1 MSRVLVDSGVSWLGK
16 IPDSWSTCRVKN
28 KFLFHKIIAKEKS
41 VNYDRIALTLNG
53 VIKRDKDDSNGLQPD
68 NYNGYQVVYKD
79 DLIFKLID
87 LENVNTSRIGK
98 SEYEGITSPAYLV
111 LTDKCNTRYSLYYF
125 LNMWYQEIFNNI
137 GGDGV
142 RSAINKDDLLKVPF
156 INISID
162 EQNKI
167 ANYLDKQSAKIDE
180 IIRDNNKE
188 IELLNEYKL
197 SEIEKSI
204 FKGLNENEQYIE
216 CRKKWVG
223 KMNSKYE
230 LIPIK
235 YLKSKKKNA
244 FVDGPFG
251 SNLKSEHFIDNGD
264 VYVIESGFIS
274 TGKFI
279 FKDFKTIS
287 NEHFETIKRSECNEK
302 DIIIAKIG
310 ASYGMCAEL
319 PYLDKKSVVSGNSL
333 KITLDNN
340 KILNEI
346 FIKEMQIAKNKG
358 GFLELVN
365 ETAQPALSL
374 SGLNNFKLVV
384 PPMEEQVIIVKEINR
399 IETKIDEVI
408 KYRRNIINS
417 LEEYKRSLIY
427 ECVTGK
433 REV

>member
-53 VIKRDKDDSNGLQPD
+53 VIKRDKDDSSGLQPD
-68 NYNGYQVVYKD
+68 NYNGYQIVYKD

-98 SEYEGITSPAYLV
+98 SEYEGITSPAYIV

-156 INISID
+156 INAPID

-167 ANYLDKQSAKIDE
+167 ADYLDKQCKKINQ
-180 IIRDNNKE
+180 IINDNNHE
-188 IELLNEYKL
+188 IELLEEYKI
-197 SEIEKSI
+197 SIIENTVKNYNKDCSLRNI
-204 FKGLNENEQYIE
+204 DWITSCDKN
-216 CRKKWVG
+216 V
-223 KMNSKYE
+223 E
-230 LIPIK
+230 LIKLK
-235 YLKSKKKNA
+235 YNS
-244 FVDGPFG
+244 
-251 SNLKSEHFIDNGD
+251 I
-264 VYVIESGFIS
+264 IS
-274 TGKFI
+274 TGTTP
-279 FKDFKTIS
+279 KDFEKNETS
-287 NEHFETIKRSECNEK
+287 NKIDWFTPSDFKSIVLNNSVRKL
-302 DIIIAKIG
+302 DIDLVAENKMFPKNTTLIIGIG
-310 ASYGMCAEL
+310 GTL
-319 PYLDKKSVVSGNSL
+319 GKVGITQDKCYSNQQ
-333 KITLDNN
+333 ITALIGNN
-340 KILNEI
+340 KIIPKYLTYNLLSAQKYIKDTCPYTTLPILSNSYLKNI
-346 FIKEMQIAKNKG
+346 FICIRSK
-358 GFLELVN
+358 
-365 ETAQPALSL
+365 
-374 SGLNNFKLVV
+374 
-384 PPMEEQVIIVKEINR
+384 EEQEKIVEYLDNQIL
-399 IETKIDEVI
+399 KIDEVI
-408 KYRRNIINS
+408 DYRKKIIEK

>member
-28 KFLFHKIIAKEKS
+28 KFLFHKIIAKERS

-156 INISID
+156 IDISID

-167 ANYLDKQSAKIDE
+167 ANYLDNQCAKINE
-180 IIRDNNKE
+180 IINDNNHE
-188 IELLNEYKL
+188 IELLEEYKMKILDTACLKGVDKHEFINVSHYSIDKIPAGWKFQKTLGILNMPITDGPHSTPNLINDGIPFISADAIKDGKIDFSRKRGDISEEDYLEFSKKYIPKLHDIYMIKSGATTGKVGIVETTEKFTIWSPLAVYRVDEKKMNYKYLYYLLQTNFYQKQVQLSWSYGTQQNIGMRILEKLKVLVPPL
-197 SEIEKSI
+197 SEQEK
-204 FKGLNENEQYIE
+204 
-216 CRKKWVG
+216 
-223 KMNSKYE
+223 
-230 LIPIK
+230 
-235 YLKSKKKNA
+235 
-244 FVDGPFG
+244 
-251 SNLKSEHFIDNGD
+251 
-264 VYVIESGFIS
+264 
-274 TGKFI
+274 
-279 FKDFKTIS
+279 
-287 NEHFETIKRSECNEK
+287 
-302 DIIIAKIG
+302 
-310 ASYGMCAEL
+310 
-319 PYLDKKSVVSGNSL
+319 
-333 KITLDNN
+333 
-340 KILNEI
+340 
-346 FIKEMQIAKNKG
+346 
-358 GFLELVN
+358 
-365 ETAQPALSL
+365 
-374 SGLNNFKLVV
+374 
-384 PPMEEQVIIVKEINR
+384 IVKEIDNKFDKLNKSIDYR
-399 IETKIDEVI
+399 KQIIEK
-408 KYRRNIINS
+408 
-417 LEEYKRSLIY
+417 LEEYKKSLIY

>member
-53 VIKRDKDDSNGLQPD
+53 VIKRDKDDSSGLQPD
-68 NYNGYQVVYKD
+68 NYNGYQIVYKD

-98 SEYEGITSPAYLV
+98 SEYEGITSPAYIV

-156 INISID
+156 INAPID

-167 ANYLDKQSAKIDE
+167 ADYLDKQCKKINE
-180 IIRDNNKE
+180 IINDNNHE
-188 IELLNEYKL
+188 IELLEEYKI
-197 SEIEKSI
+197 SIIENTVKNYNKDCSLRNI
-204 FKGLNENEQYIE
+204 DWITSCDKN
-216 CRKKWVG
+216 V
-223 KMNSKYE
+223 E
-230 LIPIK
+230 LIKLK
-235 YLKSKKKNA
+235 YNS
-244 FVDGPFG
+244 
-251 SNLKSEHFIDNGD
+251 I
-264 VYVIESGFIS
+264 IS
-274 TGKFI
+274 TGTTP
-279 FKDFKTIS
+279 KDFEKNETS
-287 NEHFETIKRSECNEK
+287 NKIDWFTPSDFKSIVLNNSVRKL
-302 DIIIAKIG
+302 DIDLVAENKMFPKNTTLIIGIG
-310 ASYGMCAEL
+310 GTL
-319 PYLDKKSVVSGNSL
+319 GKVGITQDKCYSNQQ
-333 KITLDNN
+333 ITALIGNN
-340 KILNEI
+340 KIIPKYLTYNLLSAQKYIKDTCPYTTLPILSNSYLKNI
-346 FIKEMQIAKNKG
+346 FICIRSK
-358 GFLELVN
+358 
-365 ETAQPALSL
+365 
-374 SGLNNFKLVV
+374 
-384 PPMEEQVIIVKEINR
+384 EEQEKIVEYLDNQIL
-399 IETKIDEVI
+399 KIDEVI
-408 KYRRNIINS
+408 DYRKKIIEK

>member
-28 KFLFHKIIAKEKS
+28 KFLFHKIIAKERS

-111 LTDKCNTRYSLYYF
+111 LTDKCDTRYSLYYF

-156 INISID
+156 IDISID

-167 ANYLDKQSAKIDE
+167 ANYLDNQCAKINE
-180 IIRDNNKE
+180 IINDNNHE
-188 IELLNEYKL
+188 IELLEEYKMKIL
-197 SEIEKSI
+197 DTACLKGVDKHEFINVSHYSIDKIPAGWKFQKTLGILNMPITDGPHSTPNLINDGIPFISADAIKDGKIDFSRKRGDISEEDYLEFSKKYIPKLHDIYMIKSGATTGKVGIVETTKKFTIWSPLAVYRVNEK
-204 FKGLNENEQYIE
+204 
-216 CRKKWVG
+216 
-223 KMNSKYE
+223 KMNY
-230 LIPIK
+230 K
-235 YLKSKKKNA
+235 YLYYLLQTNFYQKQVQLSW
-244 FVDGPFG
+244 
-251 SNLKSEHFIDNGD
+251 
-264 VYVIESGFIS
+264 
-274 TGKFI
+274 
-279 FKDFKTIS
+279 
-287 NEHFETIKRSECNEK
+287 
-302 DIIIAKIG
+302 
-310 ASYGMCAEL
+310 SYGTQQNIGMRILE
-319 PYLDKKSVVSGNSL
+319 KL
-333 KITLDNN
+333 KVL
-340 KILNEI
+340 
-346 FIKEMQIAKNKG
+346 
-358 GFLELVN
+358 
-365 ETAQPALSL
+365 
-374 SGLNNFKLVV
+374 V
-384 PPMEEQVIIVKEINR
+384 PPLLEQEKIVKEIDDKFNKLNKSIDYR
-399 IETKIDEVI
+399 KQIIEK
-408 KYRRNIINS
+408 
-417 LEEYKRSLIY
+417 LEEYKKSLIY

>member
-28 KFLFHKIIAKEKS
+28 KFLFHKIIAKERS

-156 INISID
+156 IDISID

-167 ANYLDKQSAKIDE
+167 ANYLDNQCAKINE
-180 IIRDNNKE
+180 IINDNNHE
-188 IELLNEYKL
+188 IELLEEYKMKIL
-197 SEIEKSI
+197 DTACLKGVDKHEFINVSHYSIDKIPAGWKFQKTLGILNMPITDGPHSTPNLINDGIPFISADAIKDGKIDFSRKRGDISEEDYLEFSKKYIPKLHDIYMIKSGATTGKVGIVETTKKFTIWSPLAVYRVNEK
-204 FKGLNENEQYIE
+204 
-216 CRKKWVG
+216 
-223 KMNSKYE
+223 KMNY
-230 LIPIK
+230 K
-235 YLKSKKKNA
+235 YLYYLLQTNFYQKQVQLSW
-244 FVDGPFG
+244 
-251 SNLKSEHFIDNGD
+251 
-264 VYVIESGFIS
+264 
-274 TGKFI
+274 
-279 FKDFKTIS
+279 
-287 NEHFETIKRSECNEK
+287 
-302 DIIIAKIG
+302 
-310 ASYGMCAEL
+310 SYGTQQNIGMRILE
-319 PYLDKKSVVSGNSL
+319 KL
-333 KITLDNN
+333 KVL
-340 KILNEI
+340 
-346 FIKEMQIAKNKG
+346 
-358 GFLELVN
+358 
-365 ETAQPALSL
+365 
-374 SGLNNFKLVV
+374 V
-384 PPMEEQVIIVKEINR
+384 PPLLEQEKIVKEIDDKFNKLNKSIDYR
-399 IETKIDEVI
+399 KQIIEK
-408 KYRRNIINS
+408 
-417 LEEYKRSLIY
+417 LEEYKKSLIY

>member
-156 INISID
+156 IDISID

-167 ANYLDKQSAKIDE
+167 ANYLDNQCAKINE
-180 IIRDNNKE
+180 IINDNNHE
-188 IELLNEYKL
+188 IELLEEYKMKIL
-197 SEIEKSI
+197 DTACLKGVDKHEFINVSHYSIDKIPAGWKFQKTLGILNMPITDGPHSTPNLINDGIPFISADAIKDGKIDFSRKRGDISEEDYLEFSKKYIPKLHDIYMIKSGATTGKVGIVETTKKFTIWSPLAVYRVNEK
-204 FKGLNENEQYIE
+204 
-216 CRKKWVG
+216 
-223 KMNSKYE
+223 KMNY
-230 LIPIK
+230 K
-235 YLKSKKKNA
+235 YLYYLLQTNFYQKQVQLSW
-244 FVDGPFG
+244 
-251 SNLKSEHFIDNGD
+251 
-264 VYVIESGFIS
+264 
-274 TGKFI
+274 
-279 FKDFKTIS
+279 
-287 NEHFETIKRSECNEK
+287 
-302 DIIIAKIG
+302 
-310 ASYGMCAEL
+310 SYGTQQNIGMRILE
-319 PYLDKKSVVSGNSL
+319 KL
-333 KITLDNN
+333 KVL
-340 KILNEI
+340 
-346 FIKEMQIAKNKG
+346 
-358 GFLELVN
+358 
-365 ETAQPALSL
+365 
-374 SGLNNFKLVV
+374 V
-384 PPMEEQVIIVKEINR
+384 PPLLEQEKIVKEIDDKFNKLNKSIDYR
-399 IETKIDEVI
+399 KQIIEK
-408 KYRRNIINS
+408 
-417 LEEYKRSLIY
+417 LEEYKKSLIY

>member
-1 MSRVLVDSGVSWLGK
+1 MSRILVDSGVSWLGK

-53 VIKRDKDDSNGLQPD
+53 VIKRDKDDSSGLQPD

-167 ANYLDKQSAKIDE
+167 ANYLDNQCAKIDE
-180 IIRDNNKE
+180 IINDNNHE
-188 IELLNEYKL
+188 IELLEEYKMKIL
-197 SEIEKSI
+197 DTACLKGVDRHEYINVSHYSIDKIPAGWKFQKTLGILNMPITDGPHSTPNLINDGIPFISADAIKDGKIDFSRKRGDISEEDYLEFSKKYIPKLHDIYMIKSGATTGKVGIVETTKKFTIWSPLAVYRVNEK
-204 FKGLNENEQYIE
+204 
-216 CRKKWVG
+216 
-223 KMNSKYE
+223 KMNY
-230 LIPIK
+230 K
-235 YLKSKKKNA
+235 YLYYLLQTNFYQKQVQLSW
-244 FVDGPFG
+244 
-251 SNLKSEHFIDNGD
+251 
-264 VYVIESGFIS
+264 
-274 TGKFI
+274 
-279 FKDFKTIS
+279 
-287 NEHFETIKRSECNEK
+287 
-302 DIIIAKIG
+302 
-310 ASYGMCAEL
+310 SYGTQQNIGMRILE
-319 PYLDKKSVVSGNSL
+319 KL
-333 KITLDNN
+333 KVL
-340 KILNEI
+340 
-346 FIKEMQIAKNKG
+346 
-358 GFLELVN
+358 
-365 ETAQPALSL
+365 
-374 SGLNNFKLVV
+374 V
-384 PPMEEQVIIVKEINR
+384 PPLLEQEKIVKEIDDKFNKLNKSIDYR
-399 IETKIDEVI
+399 KQIIEK
-408 KYRRNIINS
+408 
-417 LEEYKRSLIY
+417 LEEYKKSLIY